1 MKVFSLALLTLLLLA
16 LWTGSQGVSF
26 RSHYSVCC
34 YKEMFVRQ
42 KIPAFLIRS
51 YEKTPS
57 HCSRKAVRV
66 ELLKG
71 KKFCVDPEEGWF
83 QQYQRQKESTSTST

>member
-1 MKVFSLALLTLLLLA
+1 MKVFSLALLTLLLVA

-26 RSHYSVCC
+26 RSPYSACC
-34 YKEMFVRQ
+34 YKDMFIRQ
-42 KIPAFLIRS
+42 KIPALLIKS
-51 YEKTPS
+51 YQKTPS

-71 KKFCVDPEEGWF
+71 KKFCVDPKEDWF
-83 QQYQRQKESTSTST
+83 RQYQRQKESTRTST